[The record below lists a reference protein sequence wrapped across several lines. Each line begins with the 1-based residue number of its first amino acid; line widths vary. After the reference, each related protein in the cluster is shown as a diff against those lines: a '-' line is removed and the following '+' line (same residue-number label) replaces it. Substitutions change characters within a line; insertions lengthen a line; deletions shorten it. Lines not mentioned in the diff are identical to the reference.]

1 MNNISLEFVDING
14 KPFERDEDGIQHVRQ
29 YKESWRVQVQ
39 GKWQGKVALR
49 GQPPLILRRVFS
61 TRSNEWKLPEPR
73 TNEEQKKVTGSGYIT
88 AILVDSSDKI
98 VSNSPEASLFITPAN
113 ITQQELRDMIN
124 EIGLLA
130 LSTSS
135 CVRWRSLTA
144 QGEGKGVK
152 DFGLQWHPGEGFVAT
167 ATSILELEK
176 VVKDN
181 WNALEKRP
189 LKSFITT
196 VAPVIIDR
204 MSSSP
209 QSLIKAKIEPSKRR
223 SLGLTSLE
231 STQCPENEFICYI
244 LDIYLRN
251 IAQKLIENLKQTLN
265 DLDEDI
271 ILPEFGGLP
280 AELHKFI
287 RQDIKKDIDIFNES
301 KKTQKDD
308 IDKIKSKLSDCIK
321 WATQARKSAFL
332 QKVATPNTCPLPS
345 LRLTGTPA
353 YSAIFQ
359 KYLSCQGGVLSS
371 ITKIL
376 YLLRQTHY
384 VQVRPT
390 WKIYE
395 IWCFV
400 RLYSAFILYANMN
413 PVTNNH
419 SMFEFIQITNGRLQ
433 IKRDKEYKLEGSI
446 DGSKKINVSLWYDTY
461 LQNNQNEWIRPD
473 IRLKLSIDGTTKHY
487 CFDAKYRD
495 YVEQGSEQLIEDV
508 LGVARD
514 KYLVEIKDKLEN
526 LSASFILHTD
536 ERVNYWG
543 EVPFRE
549 KVDEIKEILNDDRW
563 SITDSSDY
571 IGRKPRK
578 ILSTLKDG
586 TNLENSQTGGVG
598 HQYGAIMLRPDKN
611 PEKELKKLLR
621 LLLQY
626 HGSLETDCFTCG
638 CFSESRENN
647 SKQGKGT
654 YCYCDQCHQFWVVQH
669 CVGNGHRLLK
679 FKDSFHKRDPAADA
693 GKWMYICPVCKS
705 SYFNS

>member
-14 KPFERDEDGIQHVRQ
+14 QPFERDEDGIQHVRQ
-29 YKESWRVQVQ
+29 YEESWRVQVQ
-39 GKWQGKVALR
+39 GEWQGKAALR
-49 GQPPLILRRVFS
+49 GQPPLILRKVSS
-61 TRSNEWKLPEPR
+61 TRRNEWKLPESR

-88 AILVDSSDKI
+88 AVLVDSSDKI

-113 ITQQELRDMIN
+113 ITQQELKDMIN

-130 LSTSS
+130 LSTST
-135 CVRWRSLTA
+135 CVRWRYLTA

-152 DFGLQWHPGEGFVAT
+152 DFGLQWHPGEGVVAT

-181 WNALEKRP
+181 WNGLEKRP
-189 LKSFITT
+189 LKSFVST
-196 VAPVIIDR
+196 VAPVSIERII
-204 MSSSP
+204 SSP
-209 QSLIKAKIEPSKRR
+209 QSLIKAKIKPSKRR
-223 SLGLTSLE
+223 SLELTSLE

-244 LDIYLRN
+244 LDVYLRD
-251 IAQKLIENLKQTLN
+251 IAQKLAGNLEELLKSLEEN
-265 DLDEDI
+265 I
-271 ILPEFGGLP
+271 ILPELGGLP
-280 AELHKFI
+280 AELHNFI
-287 RQDIKKDIDIFNES
+287 RKDIKKDIDIFNES

-308 IDKIKSKLSDCIK
+308 IHKIKSRISDCIR
-321 WATQARKSAFL
+321 WATQARKSDFI

-371 ITKIL
+371 ITEIL

-384 VQVRPT
+384 VQVRST
-390 WKIYE
+390 WEIYE

-400 RLYSAFILYANMN
+400 RLYSAFILYANMK
-413 PVTNNH
+413 PVT
-419 SMFEFIQITNGRLQ
+419 SVFEFIQITKGRLQ
-433 IKRDKEYKLEGSI
+433 IKRDEEFKLEGSI
-446 DGSKKINVSLWYDTY
+446 DGIKKINASLWYDTSF
-461 LQNNQNEWIRPD
+461 QNNQNKRIRPD
-473 IRLKLSIDGTTKHY
+473 IRLKLSIDGTTKNY

-495 YVEQGSEQLIEDV
+495 YAEQGSEQFIEDV

-571 IGRKPRK
+571 IGRNHRK
-578 ILSTLKDG
+578 NLSTLKG
-586 TNLENSQTGGVG
+586 SKTLEDYQTKGVG
-598 HQYGAIMLRPDKN
+598 HQYGAILLRPDKN

-626 HGSLETDCFTCG
+626 HGSLQTYCLSCG
-638 CFSESRENN
+638 CSSKSMEDKPDN

-705 SYFNS
+705 SYFHP

>member
-1 MNNISLEFVDING
+1 MNNISLEFVDINS
-14 KPFERDEDGIQHVRQ
+14 KSFERDEDGIQHVRQ
-29 YKESWRVQVQ
+29 YEESWRVQVQ
-39 GKWQGKVALR
+39 GEWQGKVALR
-49 GQPPLILRRVFS
+49 GQPPLILRVS
-61 TRSNEWKLPEPR
+61 PTRRNEWELPEPR
-73 TNEEQKKVTGSGYIT
+73 TNEEQKRVTGSGYIT
-88 AILVDSSDKI
+88 AVLVDSSDKI
-98 VSNSPEASLFITPAN
+98 VSDSPEASLFITPAN
-113 ITQQELRDMIN
+113 ITQQELKDMIN

-135 CVRWRSLTA
+135 CVRWRYLTA
-144 QGEGKGVK
+144 QGEGKGVE
-152 DFGLQWHPGEGFVAT
+152 DFGLKWHPGEGVVAA

-181 WNALEKRP
+181 WNALKKRH

-196 VAPVIIDR
+196 VAPVSIDR
-204 MSSSP
+204 MIYAP
-209 QSLIKAKIEPSKRR
+209 QSLIKTKIEPSKRR

-231 STQCPENEFICYI
+231 STQCLENEFICYI
-244 LDIYLRN
+244 LDVYLRD
-251 IAQKLIENLKQTLN
+251 IAQKLAENLEKLLN
-265 DLDEDI
+265 SLEENI

-287 RQDIKKDIDIFNES
+287 REDIKKDIENLNES

-308 IDKIKSKLSDCIK
+308 IDKIKSKLSDCIR
-321 WATQARKSAFL
+321 WATQARKSAFI

-384 VQVRPT
+384 VQVRST
-390 WKIYE
+390 WEIYE

-400 RLYSAFILYANMN
+400 RLYSAFILYANMK
-413 PVTNNH
+413 PVT
-419 SMFEFIQITNGRLQ
+419 SVFEFIQITNGRLEIQ
-433 IKRDKEYKLEGSI
+433 RKKEFKLEGSI
-446 DGSKKINVSLWYDTY
+446 DGIKRISVSLWYDTY
-461 LQNNQNEWIRPD
+461 FQNNQNEWIRPD
-473 IRLKLSIDGTTKHY
+473 IRLKLSIDGTTKNY

-495 YVEQGSEQLIEDV
+495 YAEQGSEQLIEDV

-514 KYLVEIKDKLEN
+514 KYLVGIKDKLEN

-549 KVDEIKEILNDDRW
+549 KVKEILNGDRW
-563 SITDSSDY
+563 SIIDSSDY

-586 TNLENSQTGGVG
+586 TTLENSQTGGVG

-626 HGSLETDCFTCG
+626 HGSLKTYCLSCG
-638 CFSESRENN
+638 CSSKSMEDNQDN

-654 YCYCDQCHQFWVVQH
+654 YCYCDQCHEFWVVQH
-669 CVGNGHRLLK
+669 CFGNRHRLLK
-679 FKDSFHKRDPAADA
+679 FKDSFHKGDPKASI
-693 GKWMYICPVCKS
+693 GKWMYICPVCQS
-705 SYFNS
+705 SYFNF